1 MNKPGRNDPCLC
13 GSGKKY
19 KKCCIGKLTPT
30 QQWVEDDLAL
40 GQKLIAEFE
49 EEQIKAGRMK
59 PKISFNNRI
68 LMAAI
73 MGCLVSAN

>member
-1 MNKPGRNDPCLC
+1 MNKPGRNDPCFC
-13 GSGKKY
+13 GSGVKY

-73 MGCLVSAN
+73 MGGLVSAN